1 METTGCLSRPEVE
14 PRFQRLF
21 QWGPE
26 FLGLRP
32 ISVNL
37 RGRDQD
43 RKARRLENPVPQAPK
58 AFGARDPMKVAQYEV
73 LGSQFFKRRPSRRD
87 DRWSLVLLKPP
98 PDQGAECF
106 DRPLRDGHLF
116 FASFPSTSYWATFTK
131 SLRDEYSA
139 HTLSLKLTLMGLSPG
154 YFGGR
159 LRH

>member
-14 PRFQRLF
+14 PRFQRLL
-21 QWGPE
+21 QWEPE
-26 FLGLRP
+26 FLGPRP

-43 RKARRLENPVPQAPK
+43 RQARRLEKISPASPFRGK
-58 AFGARDPMKVAQYEV
+58 GSDESSQYAV
-73 LGSQFFKRRPSRRD
+73 LGTQFFKRHPSRRD

-139 HTLSLKLTLMGLSPG
+139 HTLSLQLTLIGLSPG
-154 YFGGR
+154 DFGGR
-159 LRH
+159 VRH